1 MESGPEHLREL
12 AVEVMQSNADFS
24 IGGTL
29 SVNAHG
35 WQPDRPPVAST
46 VNRIRIMT
54 ADGELKICSRTENQN
69 LFRHA
74 LGGYGMMGILLEVW
88 IRPVK
93 NEILRSSHR
102 SPPLPNFLSHWEN
115 MKKEPVRL
123 AFGRL
128 SVAPDSFSEKF
139 FGFLPVD
146 R

>member
-1 MESGPEHLREL
+1 MESGPELSCPRGL

-46 VNRIRIMT
+46 VERIRILT

-69 LFRHA
+69 LFRHS

-93 NEILRSSHR
+93 NEILRSWHQVTT
-102 SPPLPNFLSHWEN
+102 PYEFLSHWEN

-128 SVAPDSFSEKF
+128 SVAPDSFFEKI
-139 FGFLPVD
+139 LLVS
-146 R
+146 